1 MRHHRTTAFALLL
14 LPACVTS
21 KPVGADNDAAEKAA
35 ILTTIDHFFEA
46 MAARDAPAFASTMTR
61 DGMTYSQIL
70 REGRWNM
77 RAEPNRQHVE
87 GLGTSTRK
95 FAETYWQPTVMQRGP
110 IAVVWAPYRFRVD
123 GVDSHHGVDT
133 FQLLKIDGKWLIA
146 NSTWTVEPE
155 LAAELKP
162 GEGVEIRPA
171 SLK

>member
-1 MRHHRTTAFALLL
+1 MRHHRTAALALLL
-14 LPACVTS
+14 LSACAMS

-35 ILTTIDHFFEA
+35 ILTTIDRFFEA
-46 MAARDAPAFASTMTR
+46 MSARDAAAFASTMTR
-61 DGMTYSQIL
+61 DGMTYCQIL
-70 REGRWNM
+70 RDGAWHM
-77 RAEPNRQHVE
+77 RAEANRQHVE

-123 GVDSHHGVDT
+123 GADSHHGVDI
-133 FQLLKIDGKWLIA
+133 FQMLKVDGKWLIA

-155 LAAELKP
+155 LAPELKP
-162 GEGVEIRPA
+162 GEGAEIRPA